1 MGNFSKFIGN
11 SLIAAQALVNVKNK
25 NGETPLILASREGNN
40 EFVALLVAHGADVN
54 LVDNF
59 QQTALYYAGERGYN
73 EIVETLLMAGAEG

>member
-1 MGNFSKFIGN
+1 M
-11 SLIAAQALVNVKNK
+11 
-25 NGETPLILASREGNN
+25 PLILASTEGNN

-73 EIVETLLMAGAEG
+73 EIVKTLLMAGAEG